1 MKGQSLHIGLNR
13 VSQTSYNQNIT
24 DLKGCENDAIA
35 MQSLAESL
43 GYSHTQVLLT
53 KEATYQAVKAAIA
66 DSATQLE
73 AGDIFLLTYSGH
85 GSQILDMNRDE
96 PDGLDETWVLFDKEI
111 IDDELYQLWSKF
123 ATGVRIVVIS
133 DSCHSGTVTKS
144 SNFEETHKGID
155 LDKSYVSACGILIS
169 ACKDSQVAWDG
180 TINSAFTEALLKTW
194 DGGNFKGSYRQFRNA
209 IAKSLPR
216 SQSPNYFLFG
226 SRSAKFSRQKPFSL

>member
-1 MKGQSLHIGLNR
+1 MTGISLHIGLNQ
-13 VSQTSYNQNIT
+13 VSQTSYNQIIT
-24 DLKGCENDAIA
+24 DLKACENDAIA
-35 MQSLAESL
+35 MRSLAESL
-43 GYSHTQVLLT
+43 GYSHTKVLLA
-53 KEATYQAVKAAIA
+53 KEATHQTVKAAIA

-85 GSQILDMNRDE
+85 GSQILDTDNEETDR
-96 PDGLDETWVLFDKEI
+96 LDETWVLYDKEI
-111 IDDELYQLWSKF
+111 IDDELYELWSKF

-144 SNFEETHKGID
+144 NSERTHKGID
-155 LDKSYVSACGILIS
+155 LEKIHVTANGILIS

-180 TINSAFTEALLKTW
+180 EVNSAFTSALLKVW
-194 DGGNFKGSYRQFRNA
+194 DNGNFKGSYRQLRNA

-226 SRSAKFSRQKPFSL
+226 GRSAKFSRQKPFSL